1 MAHGDPQRP
10 SVSEFSLDQLQ
21 LGRRPTPQLEITANR
36 MPVALR
42 ENEASLGRRLRRRGG
57 NKTLGLTTGAW
68 GSHPGHLQQPQI
80 QYGKSCR
87 CCHGVD
93 PPSESVAPL
102 HPDGQRSQL
111 PTGGIRR
118 RGSADREKGEPLI
131 DAISSWWV
139 TLHGHAHPVLAKA
152 IADQAARLEQVIF
165 ADFTHEPAEQLAVRL
180 SGLCGLQRLF
190 FSDNG
195 STAVEVALKIAC
207 QWWANRGQ
215 PRHQIVAFDGAYHG
229 DTFGAM
235 AVGERNLFSAPFED
249 KLFPV
254 ARVPWPATWWD
265 DDAVEAKESAA
276 LEVLERVLETPTAAV
291 ILEPLLQGAGG
302 MAMVRPEFLQQVEA
316 RTRQAGALLIADE
329 VLTGFGR
336 CGDWF
341 ASRRAG
347 IRPDLMALSKGLT
360 GGCLPMGVTMAS
372 EAVFEAFVGDDPC
385 LTLWHGHSFTANP
398 LGCAAANASLDLM
411 ERNPAAFQ
419 QFEQRH
425 RPHLERLARHPRVQH
440 PRLTGTVA
448 GFDLV
453 VEGTSGYLNPAGPR
467 LKRLAMENGVFLRP
481 LGQVVYL
488 LPPLCISDAQLE
500 RCYSVLEMAL
510 DQL

>member
-1 MAHGDPQRP
+1 
-10 SVSEFSLDQLQ
+10 
-21 LGRRPTPQLEITANR
+21 
-36 MPVALR
+36 
-42 ENEASLGRRLRRRGG
+42 
-57 NKTLGLTTGAW
+57 
-68 GSHPGHLQQPQI
+68 
-80 QYGKSCR
+80 
-87 CCHGVD
+87 
-93 PPSESVAPL
+93 
-102 HPDGQRSQL
+102 
-111 PTGGIRR
+111 
-118 RGSADREKGEPLI
+118 
-131 DAISSWWV
+131 
-139 TLHGHAHPVLAKA
+139 
-152 IADQAARLEQVIF
+152 
-165 ADFTHEPAEQLAVRL
+165 
-180 SGLCGLQRLF
+180 
-190 FSDNG
+190 
-195 STAVEVALKIAC
+195 VEVAIKIAC

-254 ARVPWPATWWD
+254 ARVPWPSTWWND
-265 DDAVEAKESAA
+265 DDVDRKETAA
-276 LEVLERVLETPTAAV
+276 LQILEDTLQTPTAAV

-302 MAMVRPEFLQQVEA
+302 MTMVRPDFLREVER
-316 RTRQAGALLIADE
+316 RTKAAGALLIADE

-372 EAVFEAFVGDDPC
+372 EAVFEAFIGDDPN

-398 LGCAAANASLDLM
+398 LGCAAANASLTLL
-411 ERNPAAFQ
+411 EQNPTAFQ
-419 QFEQRH
+419 NFEARH
-425 RPHLERLARHPRVQH
+425 RPQLEALAQHPRVER
-440 PRLTGTVA
+440 PRLLGTVA
-448 GFDLV
+448 AFDLV
-453 VEGTSGYLNPAGPR
+453 VGGTAGYLNPAGPTV
-467 LKRLAMENGVFLRP
+467 KRIAMEHGVFLRP

-500 RCYSVLEMAL
+500 QCYGAIQTAL

>member
-1 MAHGDPQRP
+1 MTATRHPNLWPPFTQMARAALPQR
-10 SVSEFSLDQLQ
+10 VTHGEGALLFRDQ
-21 LGRRPTPQLEITANR
+21 G
-36 MPVALR
+36 
-42 ENEASLGRRLRRRGG
+42 
-57 NKTLGLTTGAW
+57 
-68 GSHPGHLQQPQI
+68 
-80 QYGKSCR
+80 
-87 CCHGVD
+87 D
-93 PPSESVAPL
+93 
-102 HPDGQRSQL
+102 
-111 PTGGIRR
+111 
-118 RGSADREKGEPLI
+118 PLI

-139 TLHGHAHPVLAKA
+139 TLHGHGHPEMAKA
-152 IADQAARLEQVIF
+152 IGDQAARLEQVIF
-165 ADFTHEPAEQLAVRL
+165 ADFTHSPAEQLGVRL

-207 QWWANRGQ
+207 QWWTNRGE

-254 ARVPWPATWWD
+254 ARVPWPATWWND
-265 DDAVEAKESAA
+265 EEIEAKESAA
-276 LEVLERVLETPTAAV
+276 LQVLETVLETPTAAV

-302 MAMVRPEFLQQVEA
+302 MAMVRPDFLKAVEA

-372 EAVFEAFVGDDPC
+372 ETVFEAFVGDDPC

-398 LGCAAANASLDLM
+398 LGCAAANTSLDLL
-411 ERNPAAFQ
+411 ERNPGD
-419 QFEQRH
+419 FEGFEARH
-425 RPHLERLARHPRVQH
+425 RPRLEELSRHPRVQH

-448 GFDLV
+448 AFDLV
-453 VEGTSGYLNPAGPR
+453 VDGTSGYLNPAGPK
-467 LKRLAMENGVFLRP
+467 LKQIAMDNGVFLRP

-488 LPPLCISDAQLE
+488 LPPLCITGPQLDH
-500 RCYSVLEMAL
+500 CYDTILAAL